1 MPKSRIALL
10 ETIIGS
16 EQRVFVRMGP
26 LWYQAVNTYSSA
38 DDNDATALKEL
49 IEICANI
56 STLSCARHL
65 MPDELEILQKMDS

>member
-1 MPKSRIALL
+1 MSKLSVARL

-16 EQRVFVRMGP
+16 DQRVFVRLGP

-49 IEICANI
+49 ITICANI
-56 STLSCARHL
+56 STLSLLRTTFNVG
-65 MPDELEILQKMDS
+65 